1 MKTSHEFGHV
11 MIQALR
17 DAGMTVRIVNDEVD
31 EDSVVE
37 HDLDIDITYDGVD
50 WNIFLTVI
58 RIGRTLRII

>member
-1 MKTSHEFGHV
+1 